1 MPHALKNHPYSKIM
15 TRLVTPG
22 QEVGESSAQSRL
34 WAVCIIVVK
43 AFKTEEFRDEKA
55 KLEMMLDALV
65 EIADSISIDLFVNRA
80 SEKILHFHA
89 SSSLGCEE
97 ECDSLCWKGDSQC
110 KDRKK
115 LWEVKELSAIMKS
128 VADVNIKTIS
138 TDNLKGFTRVGDM
151 LLGFYEEVF
160 GGSH

>member
-1 MPHALKNHPYSKIM
+1 MK
-15 TRLVTPG
+15 VF
-22 QEVGESSAQSRL
+22 VGKVILSA
-34 WAVCIIVVK
+34 
-43 AFKTEEFRDEKA
+43 
-55 KLEMMLDALV
+55 
-65 EIADSISIDLFVNRA
+65 
-80 SEKILHFHA
+80 
-89 SSSLGCEE
+89 
-97 ECDSLCWKGDSQC
+97 
-110 KDRKK
+110 RKK